1 MPRLLYLSGSMG
13 LGHVTRDV
21 AIASEIRKLR
31 PDLEIDWIATSPARE
46 YLEER
51 GEHVL
56 PVSERW
62 GDPTGQAEILAGG
75 ARELNL
81 VKWALG
87 LRKRWGRTGRI
98 ALDLLQS
105 GTYNAAVGDE
115 AYDLAIVLVDRPSPP
130 ACPCFLLF
138 DFLGLDAM
146 TRSPIERLAVMK
158 FNRIWSS
165 EPRGRY
171 RPVFLGELEDIPPW
185 SFGPFRPDRRTWAE
199 RYALIAGHV
208 LTFDPSEY
216 RDRAAVR
223 AQLGYGPEPL
233 VLASTGGTAV
243 GADLL
248 RLCMEAFPHARER
261 IPDLRMVVVCGPRLT
276 LPGRDLPEGI
286 EVKGYVPKLHEHFAA
301 CDLAITQG
309 GGTSL
314 LELTVLGRP
323 FLYFPLAGHSEQSIH
338 VAWRQERLG
347 AGVKVLQSE
356 TSAARLGSLIA
367 TEIGREVHYP
377 PLPVQG
383 AKRLARAV
391 NEQLG

>member
-21 AIASEIRKLR
+21 VIADEIRR
-31 PDLEIDWIATSPARE
+31 VHPDLEIDWIATSPARE

-51 GEHVL
+51 EEHVL
-56 PVSERW
+56 PISEQW
-62 GDPTGQAEILAGG
+62 GDPTGQAESLVGEAQ
-75 ARELNL
+75 ELNL

-87 LRKRWGRTGRI
+87 LRKGWSHTGRL
-98 ALDLLQS
+98 AFDLLQS
-105 GTYNAAVGDE
+105 GRYDVAIGDE
-115 AYDLAIVLVDRPSPP
+115 AYDLAMVLVDRPSPP

-146 TRSPIERLAVMK
+146 TWSPIERVGAMK
-158 FNRIWSS
+158 FNRVWSS

-171 RPVFLGELEDIPPW
+171 LPVFLGELQDIPPRN
-185 SFGPFRPDRRTWAE
+185 FAPFRPDRRTWAE
-199 RYALIAGHV
+199 RHALVVGHV
-208 LTFDPSEY
+208 LTFDPTEY
-216 RDRAAVR
+216 RDRASVR
-223 AQLGYGPEPL
+223 ARLGYGPAPL
-233 VLASTGGTAV
+233 VLASIGGTAV

-248 RLCMEAFPHARER
+248 DLCVEAFPYARDR
-261 IPDLRMVVVCGPRLT
+261 IPDLRMTIVCGPRLT

-286 EVKGYVPKLHEHFAA
+286 EVNGYVPRLHEHFSA

-323 FLYFPLAGHSEQSIH
+323 FLYFPLAGHCEQTIH
-338 VAWRQERLG
+338 VAWRQERLK
-347 AGVKVLQSE
+347 AGVKVVQSK
-356 TSAARLGSLIA
+356 TSAAQLGSLIE

-377 PLPVQG
+377 PLPVEG
-383 AKRLARAV
+383 ARRLAEAV
-391 NEQLG
+391 AEKVR